1 MSKKITDQ
9 TIDQLWSDHRATY
22 GGVRNDYFAPLYLVH
37 EHGIDLERAL
47 MQTTFGGND
56 YGFDA
61 FHFNPANHNLYLY
74 QFKWSDD
81 AGAFKESYRRM
92 LDAGIQRIFVG
103 ATQDQNQ
110 NQALLQLKACLLEN
124 RAIID
129 GVFIRFVFRG
139 DPRDAENSH
148 VLKKLQ
154 EDLEGQKET
163 IESFFDGRKINL
175 VIDHRSSRGHVGGI
189 TAAAKT
195 HRYTIDLQDTIQ
207 KNGPDGQLLHVAS
220 VKLYQLNRMFEEMGQ
235 RFLDRNIRSGLT
247 GDEAPNRAITKAL
260 KEIVLD
266 ERLHP
271 AVFLF
276 NHNGVTLSAQNL
288 QSTDG
293 TYEITEPRILNGA
306 QTVTT
311 FNRFLKKNAE
321 HPKLAKN
328 RNHLEAIEVPCR
340 VLTKATEEF
349 VISVTVNNN
358 RQNPVK
364 PWALRA
370 NDLIQLELAD
380 WFQNQLKIYYERQ
393 QNAFHNLTDEDL
405 ERMEIE
411 QQKAIELRRLA
422 ATFLISDG
430 EIDRAARLPDVFED
444 DKSYAQ
450 VFNPSRLNAEPGD
463 VLLCYKIQFRLGRL
477 IGEILDRG
485 SQKYAFAQRAR
496 NLIWALLYQ
505 GMRHDKSYSSLRE
518 DYGRLLTI
526 EAGFTQWL
534 QGIAS
539 TRVRVL
545 LGDLRDNST
554 YRQKIDEGRFD
565 FLRTKSVF
573 DFCMERAHKR
583 WKWTVLRLS

>member
-1 MSKKITDQ
+1 MKITDQ
-9 TIDQLWSDHRATY
+9 AIDQLFSDNRATY
-22 GGVRNDYFAPLYLVH
+22 GGVRNDYFAPIYLAR
-37 EHGIDLERAL
+37 EHDLDMDRAL

-61 FHFNPANHNLYLY
+61 FHFNSANRNLYLY

-81 AGAFKESYRRM
+81 ATLFKESYRRM
-92 LDAGIQRIFVG
+92 MDHGIKRIFIG
-103 ATQDQNQ
+103 NNQDQNQ
-110 NQALLQLKACLLEN
+110 NQALLQLKSCLLEN
-124 RAIID
+124 RAIVD

-139 DPRDAENSH
+139 DPREAENSH
-148 VLKKLQ
+148 VLRKLQ

-163 IESFFDGRKINL
+163 IESFFGRKINL
-175 VIDHRSSRGHVGGI
+175 VIDHRSARGHVGAI
-189 TAAAKT
+189 AAVTKT
-195 HRYTIDLQDTIQ
+195 HRYTIGLDSPVQ
-207 KNGPDGQLLHVAS
+207 KKGPDGQLLHVAS

-260 KEIVLD
+260 KEIVIDEKLD
-266 ERLHP
+266 P

-288 QSTDG
+288 QRNDG
-293 TYEITEPRILNGA
+293 VFEVTEPRILNGA

-311 FNRFLKKNAE
+311 FNRFLKKFAD
-321 HPKLAKN
+321 HPKLGLN
-328 RNHLEAIEVPCR
+328 RARLEAIEVPCR
-340 VLTKATEEF
+340 ILTQAKEEF

-380 WFQNQLKIYYERQ
+380 KFQNELKTYYERQ
-393 QNAFHNLTDEDL
+393 QNAFHNLTDDDL

-422 ATFLISDG
+422 VTFLISDG
-430 EIDRAARLPDVFED
+430 EIDRASRLPDVFED
-444 DKSYAQ
+444 DKAYSS
-450 VFNPSRLNAEPGD
+450 VFNPSRLRAD
-463 VLLCYKIQFRLGRL
+463 SSDILLCYKIQFRLQRL
-477 IGEILDRG
+477 INEILDRG

-496 NLIWALLYQ
+496 NLVWALLYQ
-505 GMRHDKSYSSLRE
+505 GMRHDRSYADSRERYGKS
-518 DYGRLLTI
+518 LTI
-526 EAGFTQWL
+526 EAGFSQWL

-539 TRVRVL
+539 TRVRL
-545 LGDLRDNST
+545 LLSDLADNPT
-554 YRQKIDEGRFD
+554 YQEKLSEGRFD
-565 FLRTKSVF
+565 FLRTKAVF
-573 DFCMERAHKR
+573 DFCMERAYKR
-583 WKWTVLRLS
+583 WRWTVQRLN